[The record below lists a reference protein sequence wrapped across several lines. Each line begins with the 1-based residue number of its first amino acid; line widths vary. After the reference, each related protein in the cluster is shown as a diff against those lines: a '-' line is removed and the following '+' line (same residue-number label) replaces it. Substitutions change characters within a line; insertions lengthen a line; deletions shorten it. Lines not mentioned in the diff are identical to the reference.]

1 MDHPLANIMGKRGE
15 ETENLGLETKDKVSC
30 KYSSI
35 NLCALLILK
44 IVKNKYAYLK
54 W

>member
-1 MDHPLANIMGKRGE
+1 MGHSLGSVMGKQGE
-15 ETENLGLETKDKVSC
+15 ETENLGLETKDQVNWKQSV
-30 KYSSI
+30 YV
-35 NLCALLILK
+35 LLILKLK